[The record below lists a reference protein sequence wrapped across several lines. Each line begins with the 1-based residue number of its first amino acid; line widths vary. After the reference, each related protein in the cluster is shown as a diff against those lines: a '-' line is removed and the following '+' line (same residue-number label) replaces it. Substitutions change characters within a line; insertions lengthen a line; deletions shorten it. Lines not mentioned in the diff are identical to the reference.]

1 LNLVTSPKTAESWPR
16 VRLGD
21 VADARLGKMLDAN
34 KNKGR
39 LRPYLANPSIR
50 WFDVDVSQLKEMR
63 FEDSEEEKFSIR
75 DGDVLICE
83 GGEAGRAAIWIGPDA
98 GIKFQKAI
106 HRVRTGPKLLN
117 RFLVHRLFYDY
128 HAGNLADYHTGATIK
143 HLTGQDLAR
152 YEIPLPPLAEQRR
165 IAAILDQADAL
176 RRKRREALDQIG
188 KIEAPLFVDFFGGLH
203 GKNWLWPVVPVGDAG
218 RVQLGRQRAPKYQT
232 GKYSRPYVRV
242 ANVYENRIDL
252 SDVLEMDFDVKDF
265 KQYKLFTGDVL
276 LNEGQSTELVGRP
289 AIWGD
294 EIEDCC
300 FQNTLIRFQ
309 ADRSRVLPR
318 FALAVFLTYFRAG
331 EFSKLSSKTS
341 SVAHLGAS
349 RLATMPFPVPTLE
362 VQQAFLARVAEIDK
376 LKTAHHAHL
385 EKLDALFAVLQHR
398 AFRGELTGAA
408 QALKEFA

>member
-1 LNLVTSPKTAESWPR
+1 
-16 VRLGD
+16 
-21 VADARLGKMLDAN
+21 
-34 KNKGR
+34 
-39 LRPYLANPSIR
+39 
-50 WFDVDVSQLKEMR
+50 
-63 FEDSEEEKFSIR
+63 
-75 DGDVLICE
+75 
-83 GGEAGRAAIWIGPDA
+83 
-98 GIKFQKAI
+98 
-106 HRVRTGPKLLN
+106 
-117 RFLVHRLFYDY
+117 
-128 HAGNLADYHTGATIK
+128 
-143 HLTGQDLAR
+143 
-152 YEIPLPPLAEQRR
+152 
-165 IAAILDQADAL
+165 
-176 RRKRREALDQIG
+176 
-188 KIEAPLFVDFFGGLH
+188 
-203 GKNWLWPVVPVGDAG
+203 
-218 RVQLGRQRAPKYQT
+218 
-232 GKYSRPYVRV
+232 
-242 ANVYENRIDL
+242 
-252 SDVLEMDFDVKDF
+252 MDFDVKDF